1 MKETPAYTISTRGVV
16 ISCILAAAIVI
27 AIGFAISLTK
37 PPTAH
42 ATSFDSHG
50 FDYFALQE
58 ATSAKDAEHA
68 NLIREEARESASRA
82 QRIAVETQAA
92 ENGGQAAAPQNRI
105 STDLFEFDLPE
116 YWSDRVS
123 VTYNE
128 DGGVSVYANNFPEA
142 SLVTLKITEA
152 SDSVA
157 EDSADTAMV
166 FGKDLGGGKHIE
178 LWMTNFAWV
187 VFDVNRPEASPEG
200 WQADLLDQPV
210 ASELVDLQTL
220 GTVPVEKIIQ
230 PAKADGSQF
239 ETQIDWEN
247 AVNEIVPT
255 IVVK

>member
-1 MKETPAYTISTRGVV
+1 MGCDEEAFGNVCGRQTTDRTRLETHIGGVYHHDDFGGHAPDRPQLV
-16 ISCILAAAIVI
+16 FGRLAAVDDLSLIH
-27 AIGFAISLTK
+27 IS
-37 PPTAH
+37 
-42 ATSFDSHG
+42 
-50 FDYFALQE
+50 
-58 ATSAKDAEHA
+58 
-68 NLIREEARESASRA
+68 
-82 QRIAVETQAA
+82 QRIAAETQAA
-92 ENGGQAAAPQNRI
+92 ENGGQAAAPQNHI

-152 SDSVA
+152 SDSAA

-166 FGKDLGGGKHIE
+166 YSKDLGGGKHVE
-178 LWMTNFAWV
+178 LWMTNFAWI

-200 WQADLLDQPV
+200 WQADLLDQSV

-230 PAKADGSQF
+230 PAKADGTQF